1 MAAWDNVEG
10 FEFQHDLIT
19 PSLDRQATCL
29 SMGKQFFGFSLHQVT
44 HGASRDF
51 SKRSSPAIHAAVQ
64 LLNKWENTT
73 KEVNNY
79 IHMIS

>member
-29 SMGKQFFGFSLHQVT
+29 SLSPTENRRGLDGNRVRMRVRKRNVLLFCQEKTNSLSV
-44 HGASRDF
+44 
-51 SKRSSPAIHAAVQ
+51 SKSQMWI
-64 LLNKWENTT
+64 T
-73 KEVNNY
+73 
-79 IHMIS
+79 

>member
-29 SMGKQFFGFSLHQVT
+29 SLLDG
-44 HGASRDF
+44 GAF
-51 SKRSSPAIHAAVQ
+51 
-64 LLNKWENTT
+64 EG
-73 KEVNNY
+73 EVRL
-79 IHMIS
+79 M

>member
-29 SMGKQFFGFSLHQVT
+29 SMANFISCGLSDLGLSKMLENLREECEDYQILTRFS
-44 HGASRDF
+44 
-51 SKRSSPAIHAAVQ
+51 
-64 LLNKWENTT
+64 ENTYAIL
-73 KEVNNY
+73 V
-79 IHMIS
+79 H